1 VSIFNKICP
10 RCAGENAVSDS
21 RCQCGF
27 VFDSAATT
35 GSFQATEIALQE
47 AEVYAEYLQ
56 VRMLQA
62 KESAEV
68 AIADQARSPEDG
80 TKSSV
85 AAEANAEFQAAKSEY
100 DEQMKVVVQL
110 RGESRATQDAET
122 HRAQQAAWA
131 KAAERAK
138 TEKAK
143 KAAEAEKA
151 KKAAEA
157 EKAKKAA
164 EAEKAK
170 KAAEAEKAKKAAEA
184 EKAKKAAEAEKAKK
198 AAIAKKSASTK
209 SAKPV
214 AAKTIPAQTSSANV
228 GQSTPTPAMKQKM
241 ASAADVAASRT
252 HQQKSAVIVAA
263 KPVRTNKPVAPVKPV
278 IPTEKECPNCTASVA
293 LSVKECKCG
302 YSFAQGAEKMDG
314 IGLSEEDRALLGL
327 S

>member
-184 EKAKKAAEAEKAKK
+184 EKAKKAA
-198 AAIAKKSASTK
+198 IAKKSASTK